1 MHQLH
6 FFFFFFGKLH
16 QLQFKRACTLY
27 SYIIFLCV
35 SYIYLSNMC
44 TCWCF
49 IKKCMVVVLIRSRKD
64 SDLGFELKLSS
75 IDTLFCTYLDAQI
88 LIPPLLHCLP
98 SKKLFLFLIVSLI
111 VFVAN
116 LTRKLFWAKEI
127 KWQQYLELFAKLRKP
142 QKLHQNCLKNGIIAP
157 HHK

>member
-1 MHQLH
+1 
-6 FFFFFFGKLH
+6 
-16 QLQFKRACTLY
+16 
-27 SYIIFLCV
+27 
-35 SYIYLSNMC
+35 
-44 TCWCF
+44 
-49 IKKCMVVVLIRSRKD
+49 MVVVLIRSRKD

-88 LIPPLLHCLP
+88 LIPPLLIPPLLHCLP

-127 KWQQYLELFAKLRKP
+127 K
-142 QKLHQNCLKNGIIAP
+142 
-157 HHK
+157 